1 MEKIK
6 RRLFRKKNLKRFNI
20 FCISIIVIIIFIIN
34 NFYIVNSQKAKKQ
47 RNLLSEIEINQD
59 NDTGTNYSY
68 TFDNE
73 DVLIN
78 PGKGYVIRDSLNNE
92 YDDVISVIYYRISW
106 NTIEPQEG
114 KYNWHL
120 IDSKI
125 EDCVKRG
132 KKFAFGIMNA
142 NTSSSQVYVTPK
154 WVFDYGAEYYTYY
167 NETRGITQI
176 IPVWTDRIFLEKLNE
191 FIKALAE
198 RYDGNPNIE
207 FIDIRSYG
215 NWGEQHLG
223 TIGGNKI
230 DAEQLKE
237 LYIKPY
243 MNAFKNTLLVNPWG
257 EETYNS
263 TYEWAIDNGISI
275 RRDGIMKYT
284 NGKYCFEYSYGKVPT
299 IFEFYAGYNSLKKN
313 GYWSKEL
320 LMEYIENWKPSY
332 IQFDIDMYEENK
344 DFCNML
350 ANKIGYYFKFKGA
363 TYTNTTSTIAETPI
377 SLKFINEGVA
387 PLYEPCTVY
396 IGLLDE
402 NYNLVKKYKTDINP
416 QTWMPDEEIQ
426 EDINI
431 KFDDIKEGKYII
443 SLGLFYDESD
453 ENPTYLLG
461 NSGGTDNK
469 WYVFGE
475 ILINTPNE
483 EYSIIMSDDDY
494 LINTY
499 NDYNINIDVKNIRKN
514 SNYTAKIFVDEDLK
528 EFININNEESTF
540 NYQIKLNLENGKKIL
555 KIQIEKD
562 NKIVKEFSKE
572 IMVSNFINDYKV
584 ISEMAI
590 EKYNEFTEKFA
601 GEIAQIPELTSKIE
615 ENQKYMES
623 VGQVENKIVGSATI
637 QAMKNHFELGNLILQ
652 AYRDGKLQA
661 EDVKISSML
670 DMLNDIGD
678 SYEDLVTVSAQTV
691 EQSEIEQTNK
701 VIQEAETTINNNQGC
716 EIIYPVKILDFA
728 KDHYEKAT
736 YINSLEEDNDIKNGL
751 IISNNLHA
759 SLLANWAK
767 TFAQI
772 NVDKFVDEYITNN
785 PVTIEYSTTEYTNQ
799 NVKATIKTNAEI
811 QITNNSNSKEHTFE
825 QNGSFTFEYTIKGQ
839 ALEITATVQNI
850 DKVAPSISGVQRA
863 KLYTKPV
870 SPKINDEN
878 LKEIKLI
885 LNSQVVS
892 NYKNGD
898 TLQDEGF
905 YELTATDKAENTT
918 TTYFQIFINNDTDY
932 KIEEN
937 YIKNVTNNTKK
948 SDFDKKINLSV
959 HYKIYRN
966 ETELKQDDII
976 ATGDILTTEVGDNYT
991 IIVPGDINKD
1001 GQVNLKDFI
1010 KMRIYLLLENNLDD
1024 IEMLAADCNND
1035 NQPIGVKDYIRMRL
1049 IILMNEH

>member
-1 MEKIK
+1 MKIK
-6 RRLFRKKNLKRFNI
+6 KVSILI
-20 FCISIIVIIIFIIN
+20 FIFISIIWIIPSLIINISAKQDKNSVSYSKVLKEEKIVYNLLDLYNEFKTKDKIQIQMQNSDNIIFENTCNVTIN
-34 NFYIVNSQKAKKQ
+34 ISDFSAEDNYYVSIQVNDGQVEKQ
-47 RNLLSEIEINQD
+47 I
-59 NDTGTNYSY
+59 
-68 TFDNE
+68 
-73 DVLIN
+73 
-78 PGKGYVIRDSLNNE
+78 LNNE
-92 YDDVISVIYYRISW
+92 QTNIRIDL
-106 NTIEPQEG
+106 EKEG
-114 KYNWHL
+114 KNE
-120 IDSKI
+120 IKI
-125 EDCVKRG
+125 IYEKNDNVELES
-132 KKFAFGIMNA
+132 N
-142 NTSSSQVYVTPK
+142 
-154 WVFDYGAEYYTYY
+154 
-167 NETRGITQI
+167 QI
-176 IPVWTDRIFLEKLNE
+176 I
-191 FIKALAE
+191 
-198 RYDGNPNIE
+198 Y
-207 FIDIRSYG
+207 
-215 NWGEQHLG
+215 
-223 TIGGNKI
+223 
-230 DAEQLKE
+230 
-237 LYIKPY
+237 YIKPY
-243 MNAFKNTLLVNPWG
+243 SKQFLDEFSIFGTQVNYINGSRERYEKSLKLIEACGFKNIKGALLLGNIWNSNG
-257 EETYNS
+257 EYKYDYYDEWINAVSEKNINIIALITNVEKVGGSDYKINTPEESNAVKQYINKIVDRYGENIKYFEILNEPNHGLYYNAEDVKNYS
-263 TYEWAIDNGISI
+263 NLTNCVSKDFSNIIVGATSGLE
-275 RRDGIMKYT
+275 YT
-284 NGKYCFEYSYGKVPT
+284 NGKYLSSLDFFKTLGPETYKYTNIYSYHPYDIENYKGQNTKLNRINKT
-299 IFEFYAGYNSLKKN
+299 HQEFFNSLGGFVKKFITEYGISSNTAVKPTAIDENIQAVKLVQQSVIMNEYDIDLAIQYLFCNTGNDQSNKSYNYGLITDKYLPKMSYFSMKEFLINTN
-313 GYWSKEL
+313 GA
-320 LMEYIENWKPSY
+320 EYIGTLTNIESITNENLEAHVYDKDGKP
-332 IQFDIDMYEENK
+332 
-344 DFCNML
+344 
-350 ANKIGYYFKFKGA
+350 KIIVWSNNSDVTITIPYLNFKA
-363 TYTNTTSTIAETPI
+363 TD
-377 SLKFINEGVA
+377 
-387 PLYEPCTVY
+387 LY
-396 IGLLDE
+396 G
-402 NYNLVKKYKTDINP
+402 
-416 QTWMPDEEIQ
+416 EEIQ
-426 EDINI
+426 P
-431 KFDDIKEGKYII
+431 
-443 SLGLFYDESD
+443 D
-453 ENPTYLLG
+453 ENGNLVITTSPVYLDEV
-461 NSGGTDNK
+461 N
-469 WYVFGE
+469 
-475 ILINTPNE
+475 
-483 EYSIIMSDDDY
+483 
-494 LINTY
+494 Y
-499 NDYNINIDVKNIRKN
+499 NYFYQAI
-514 SNYTAKIFVDEDLK
+514 SNVAT
-528 EFININNEESTF
+528 
-540 NYQIKLNLENGKKIL
+540 
-555 KIQIEKD
+555 
-562 NKIVKEFSKE
+562 
-572 IMVSNFINDYKV
+572 
-584 ISEMAI
+584 

-637 QAMKNHFELGNLILQ
+637 QAMKNNFELGNLILQ

-736 YINSLEEDNDIKNGL
+736 YINSLEEENDIKNGL

-772 NVDKFVDEYITNN
+772 NIDKFVDEYITNN

-825 QNGSFTFEYTIKGQ
+825 QNGSFTFEYTIKGR
-839 ALEITATVQNI
+839 ALSITATVQNI

-870 SPKINDEN
+870 TPKINDEN

-885 LNSQVVS
+885 LNAQIVS
-892 NYKNGD
+892 DYKNGD
-898 TLQDEGF
+898 TLEDEGF
-905 YELTATDKAENTT
+905 YELSATDKAGNTT

-1049 IILMNEH
+1049 IILMNEQ